1 MFFRNKDVTFINIF
15 CVLQDPEIVLSIP
28 TPPVKFHLL
37 ISLKTDS
44 TFMYQIVNLNNFV
57 SDIYLGVILTK
68 PDSLPSKL
76 NSFPFA
82 DMHH

>member
-1 MFFRNKDVTFINIF
+1 M
-15 CVLQDPEIVLSIP
+15 SIP
-28 TPPVKFHLL
+28 TPPVKFHKL

-57 SDIYLGVILTK
+57 SDIYLDVILTK